1 MLLLG
6 GVSAF
11 PQKLAENCSIVIPF
25 AGRYIAITLR
35 CHGHEVHESAC
46 GHGPDPGGLDER
58 YIRSKVMVHR
68 KLDEIPGEMCTAAD
82 EDLWSQKMGGV
93 RIRIFLSYGKGV
105 CIGCSGRVAGDAKRE
120 K

>member
-1 MLLLG
+1 
-6 GVSAF
+6 
-11 PQKLAENCSIVIPF
+11 
-25 AGRYIAITLR
+25 
-35 CHGHEVHESAC
+35 
-46 GHGPDPGGLDER
+46 
-58 YIRSKVMVHR
+58 MVHR

-82 EDLWSQKMGGV
+82 EDLWFQKMGGV